1 MLAVTLFST
10 PRRKVLCSELRSF
23 VHVAHELPVNWCK
36 KSWSTLGLASGP
48 VVSLVILLVPITQ
61 MPNVRPCHIPGP
73 SDSKPR
79 RSGEERARA
88 RAAVR
93 PSQHLISPSSDLSL
107 LPMRFIGCSLLVWA
121 LVTRRA
127 APDIPVRSTGL
138 FPTNTAT
145 ARSAPIL
152 HIPLLGVRM
161 PGI

>member
-1 MLAVTLFST
+1 MSGHVTFQGLQIPSAVAQE
-10 PRRKVLCSELRSF
+10 RKEQ
-23 VHVAHELPVNWCK
+23 
-36 KSWSTLGLASGP
+36 GQGP
-48 VVSLVILLVPITQ
+48 
-61 MPNVRPCHIPGP
+61 
-73 SDSKPR
+73 
-79 RSGEERARA
+79 
-88 RAAVR
+88 AVR